1 MWYSETLEW
10 IWSGSSE
17 RALDPEKACLAT
29 VRCLWINIKHHSQA
43 GKHECAVCWWC
54 HITWLIDLWF
64 SSSKF
69 WVTTCSSP
77 EPLTALKTEAYK
89 DSVMEANW
97 ASDTHLAHYNSP
109 PFALTL
115 SYTAVH
121 TPMHRHTVGLEGL
134 QRREVGVLQQRVP
147 IRQGHLKWIGTRG
160 ESNSLRTKTGSNSW
174 KSN

>member
-1 MWYSETLEW
+1 MMHWNLTVDFKPHT
-10 IWSGSSE
+10 E
-17 RALDPEKACLAT
+17 RALDPEEARFTT
-29 VRCLWINIKHHSQA
+29 VQCLWINMRHHCQV
-43 GKHECAVCWWC
+43 GKHECAVRSWC
-54 HITWLIDLWF
+54 HITWFIDLWF

-69 WVTTCSSP
+69 SVTACSSS
-77 EPLTALKTEAYK
+77 EPLTALKTETYK

-97 ASDTHLAHYNSP
+97 ASDTYLAHYNSP

-121 TPMHRHTVGLEGL
+121 IPMHRHIVGLEGL
-134 QRREVGVLQQRVP
+134 QRREVGVLQQCVP
-147 IRQGHLKWIGTRG
+147 IRQGHLKWIGMRG